1 MISKPPEYW
10 FVLAG
15 MVIYVATRDAE
26 KQPILIRSGKTVA
39 SALLAVGLSP
49 ELAPFIGGSESIA
62 TVVIMAVGLIALD
75 VGVALVKDRAFIKE
89 LIRARLGGGSNGQP

>member
-1 MISKPPEYW
+1 MSKPLEYW

-26 KQPILIRSGKTVA
+26 KQPFLIRSGKTLA
-39 SALLAVGLSP
+39 SALLAIGLSP
-49 ELAPFIGGSESIA
+49 DLARSFGTSETIV
-62 TVVIMAVGLIALD
+62 TVVIMAVGLIVLD

-89 LIRARLGGGSNGQP
+89 LIRARLGGTGNGQP

>member
-26 KQPILIRSGKTVA
+26 RQPILIRSGKTLA
-39 SALLAVGLSP
+39 SALLAVGLSAD
-49 ELAPFIGGSESIA
+49 LAAVLGTSDAIA
-62 TVVIMAVGLIALD
+62 TVIIMAVGLIVLD

-89 LIRARLGGGSNGQP
+89 LIRARLGGGNGQP